1 MLPGLSQYISAQT
14 GGLGMTVLFIL
25 YQLYAPKY
33 LDHDTALAPI
43 VRDVPEKVDDLHD
56 EQKDIRADM
65 SDVQGT
71 VEEVKDRQKYTMQ
84 VQRAQA
90 RANDQMDHDR
100 VDSYLYKNGVEPD
113 EFLFGDEMTGYSN
126 WEDDDRDTTTD
137 AQ

>member
-1 MLPGLSQYISAQT
+1 MSPALTSILST
-14 GGLGMTVLFIL
+14 ELGGLVGVLGFVL

-33 LDHDTALAPI
+33 FDHDTALAPI
-43 VRDVPEKVDDLHD
+43 VRDVPETVDDLHD
-56 EQKDIRADM
+56 EQQDIRSDM

-71 VEEVKDRQKYTMQ
+71 VEEVQERQKYTMQ

-100 VDSYLYKNGVEPD
+100 VDQYLYKNGVEPD
-113 EFLFGDEMTGYSN
+113 EFLLGDEMTGYSN
-126 WEDDDRDTTTD
+126 WEDEGDKD